1 MTPSKKLLILASP
14 FLPLAWLTDTYLNSA
29 MPLYGF
35 AMAFILAMLVDAWC
49 LWRTANINIKR
60 LIESNIAVQTWNPVS
75 LVIDNPNN
83 IAIEMQ
89 IYDLHED
96 HVQSQS
102 LPQSLCLNGHTQA
115 TLRYQVKATRRG
127 NTQFNQVDCL
137 LRSPWGLWHA
147 RRSVPCES
155 EIRVQPN
162 YKDVFEFSLL
172 GDEQKLARM
181 GNRQQRRRGEGTE
194 FHQLREY
201 QSGDAMR
208 KIDWKASSRIG
219 KLISKEFQDEQ
230 DQQLVFLLDTGRR
243 MRHKDANVEHM
254 DQTLNS
260 MLLLAHVAAK
270 QGDAVGF
277 MAFGNN
283 DHWCPPRKHKSMV
296 KHLLD
301 HCYDVNAGLVMSDY
315 LLAAQ
320 RLIEL
325 QKRRALVIILT
336 NSRDEDRDDLE
347 KSVLILRKR
356 HLVVVA
362 DLYESFIEETLQQSP
377 NNFDESLQQL
387 TTENFIRQRKEMHS
401 SLKGLGAMCL
411 DCTAEQLPATLLN
424 SYQQIKH
431 SGRL

>member
-1 MTPSKKLLILASP
+1 MTASKKLLMLAAL
-14 FLPLAWLTDTYLNSA
+14 FLPLALAADLYTPITVGLYVAATLFLLVVLLDAVRLWLTPRPQVT
-29 MPLYGF
+29 
-35 AMAFILAMLVDAWC
+35 
-49 LWRTANINIKR
+49 RE
-60 LIESNIAVQTWNPVS
+60 IESNLAVQTWNPVTLKFVNES
-75 LVIDNPNN
+75 ARHIKMMVF
-83 IAIEMQ
+83 
-89 IYDLHED
+89 DLHGD
-96 HVQSQS
+96 GTQSQL
-102 LPQSLCLNGHTQA
+102 LPQTLNLSANSQA
-115 TLRYQVKATRRG
+115 DVRYQLKATRRG
-127 NTQFNQVDCL
+127 NITLKNVDCL
-137 LRSPWGLWHA
+137 LESPWGLWSL
-147 RRSVPCES
+147 RRSIRCES
-155 EIRVQPN
+155 QVRVQPN
-162 YKDVFEFSLL
+162 YKDVFEFALL

-201 QSGDAMR
+201 QSGDPMR

-243 MRHKDANVEHM
+243 MRHKDHNVEHM

-260 MLLLAHVAAK
+260 MLLLSHVAAK

-277 MAFGNN
+277 MAFGN
-283 DHWCPPRKHKSMV
+283 DHTWCPPRKHKGIV

-301 HCYDVNAGLVMSDY
+301 HCYGLNAGLVMSDY

-347 KSVLILRKR
+347 KAVLILRKR

-362 DLYESFIEETLQQSP
+362 DLYESFLGDMLKQDPE
-377 NNFDESLQQL
+377 NFEQSLQVL
-387 TTENFIRQRKEMHS
+387 TTENFMRQRQEMHS
-401 SLKGLGAMCL
+401 SLNGLGAMCL
-411 DCTAEQLPATLLN
+411 DCTAEELPATLVN